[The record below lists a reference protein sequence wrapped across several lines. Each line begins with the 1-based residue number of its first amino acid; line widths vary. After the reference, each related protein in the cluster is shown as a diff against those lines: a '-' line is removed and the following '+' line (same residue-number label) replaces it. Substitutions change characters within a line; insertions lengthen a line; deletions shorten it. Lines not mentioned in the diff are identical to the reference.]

1 MRRADRRSDCP
12 INFTVERLG
21 DSWSLLVLRDLMFKG
36 KRTYSQFAESD
47 ERISTNILADR
58 LKSLCAAGL
67 VWRDGRGRSTRY
79 SLTESGIDLL
89 PMMVE
94 MIVWGATNDPG
105 TAAPASFVDRA
116 VNERDAMLAEI
127 REALL
132 RDHCRSDGDAS

>member
-36 KRTYSQFAESD
+36 KRTYSEFAESD

-58 LKSLCAAGL
+58 LKSLCAAGR
-67 VWRDGRGRSTRY
+67 VRREGRGRSTRY
-79 SLTESGIDLL
+79 SLTEPGIDLL

-94 MIVWGATNDPG
+94 MIVWGARNDPG
-105 TAAPASFVDRA
+105 TAAPAVFIDRA
-116 VNERDAMLAEI
+116 VNDRDAMLAEM
-127 REALL
+127 RTALL
-132 RDHCRSDGDAS
+132 RDHCGHGGDGS

>member
-1 MRRADRRSDCP
+1 
-12 INFTVERLG
+12 LG

>member
-12 INFTVERLG
+12 INFAVERLG

-36 KRTYSQFAESD
+36 TRTYSEFAESD

-67 VWRDGRGRSTRY
+67 VRRDGRGRSTCY

-94 MIVWGATNDPG
+94 MIVWGATHDPA
-105 TAAPASFVDRA
+105 TAAPASFVDQA
-116 VNERDAMLAEI
+116 IHNRDAMLADM
-127 REALL
+127 REVLL
-132 RDHCRSDGDAS
+132 REHCSSVGSTS